1 MCFVPRAQDFPHE
14 LQVDFFSLL
23 FLWNWRERKI
33 SFKFSMSI
41 SYHLKAAIEF
51 IFMESQSYVFAWF
64 HLRSEGPLIKVARI
78 GTWSG
83 QCTEHK
89 SKGDESELA
98 HWWRVPA
105 IEQWQNAVRS
115 STFVTV
121 WMISIEQWQW
131 RDEWHYIFYIK
142 NSLRDLFSFHQKLFT
157 SSYRMFRHMHKTLN
171 INKKIIT

>member
-1 MCFVPRAQDFPHE
+1 MCFVPRAQDFSHE
-14 LQVDFFSLL
+14 LQVDSFFLYFSYRIKGKGKFPLN
-23 FLWNWRERKI
+23 FLWPFATIQRL
-33 SFKFSMSI
+33 
-41 SYHLKAAIEF
+41 LKEF
-51 IFMESQSYVFAWF
+51 IPIKSQSYVFSLF
-64 HLRSEGPLIKVARI
+64 HLRSKGALIKVARI

-83 QCTEHK
+83 RCTEHK

-142 NSLRDLFSFHQKLFT
+142 NSLRDPV
-157 SSYRMFRHMHKTLN
+157 
-171 INKKIIT
+171 